1 MNALFAA
8 FAMLTLIPAKKLNP
22 TSEELKLSV
31 LFYPLVGAL
40 FGGAF
45 ILIDHLSLA
54 TDLKALVLLLV
65 WVLLSGAFHLDG
77 LGDCLDGFFGGKDP
91 EDRHRIMKAPDLGT
105 YGLVG
110 ITLTLIFKAIL
121 IRHLLDQASI
131 TYWLLAIP
139 VAARWAVCVAC
150 FISKPPAG
158 NQGLGSMVM
167 GIPLPIFL
175 AATVLA
181 AAGCFALGKNILYV
195 GLIAGIIPI
204 FVSRISQEYIG
215 GLTGDGLGATVEL
228 TETVLLFFAC
238 MNTHWI
244 VL

>member
-1 MNALFAA
+1 MNSFFAA
-8 FAMLTLIPAKKLNP
+8 FTTLTLIPGKELNP
-22 TSEELKLSV
+22 SAEEIKRSV
-31 LFYPLVGAL
+31 IFYPLVGAL
-40 FGGAF
+40 FGGVF
-45 ILIDHLSLA
+45 ILLDKLSFP
-54 TDLKALVLLLV
+54 TDLKALVILLF

-77 LGDCLDGFFGGKDP
+77 LGDCLDGFFGGRDP
-91 EDRHRIMKAPDLGT
+91 EDRQRIMKALDLGT

-110 ITLTLIFKAIL
+110 ITLTLIFKAVL
-121 IRHLLDQASI
+121 LKHLLDQSNI

-158 NQGLGSMVM
+158 NTGLGSFVM
-167 GIPLPIFL
+167 GIPPSFFL
-175 AATVLA
+175 TATVLA
-181 AAGCFALGKNILYV
+181 GAGCFALGKNILYV

-204 FVSRISQEYIG
+204 FVSQISREYIG

-228 TETVLLFFAC
+228 TETTLLFFAC